1 MNNHQKSGP
10 RFLKVSRL
18 QSIKTKILIFAL
30 LATIIPSLIMGGLF
44 YFQNSKLLH
53 EKITNELHNTTVQ
66 ASGKLELWL
75 KERLYDLRV
84 FSNSYIISENL
95 ARMLDNRHSSIE
107 TQVARDHLK
116 EYLKSVGDKFP
127 VYEELMIIDLAGE
140 PVVTSHE
147 ALSADALPDQWLDQ
161 LQINRPTRGKIQFDP
176 YVDRKYM
183 YIAEAIKATDGRPL
197 GVLAAKINIIS
208 IRSILKLQTV
218 GGIEEIYI
226 LNAEGTLMVS
236 TSFLTH
242 KQVLISQHSEQGS
255 FAGQHQPR
263 EPTDYISH
271 HNRAVV
277 GMAIP
282 ITSMDWVMVAEVE
295 KEKAYAQIIMLRRA
309 TIMMVGGLMFF
320 IGILAY
326 LFGHTLVRP
335 LRRLS
340 REAAGVASGNLDVDI
355 PVSGLSEVSYL
366 TQVFN
371 HMVASL
377 RRGREELSAVNS
389 NLQKKNEELQQLSI
403 TDGLT
408 GLYNRKH
415 IMDLFDLE
423 MTRSK
428 RHDNG
433 LAVLMLDIDH
443 FKTVNDTYGHQ
454 VGDRVMQQVAE
465 LLDQAVRDCDHVG
478 RYGGEE
484 FLMVLPDISIQDAAV
499 VAERIRQSV
508 ARLQCRGEKE
518 KFSVTISIGVSGYP
532 TDGEKTESLLSSA
545 DSALYQAKAD
555 GRNCVVV
562 TQSNTLPSAAKVH
575 LLPVRSARY

>member
-1 MNNHQKSGP
+1 MNDHQKSGP
-10 RFLKVSRL
+10 LFLKVSRL
-18 QSIKTKILIFAL
+18 QSIKTRILIFAL
-30 LATIIPSLIMGGLF
+30 LATIIPSFIMGGLS

-53 EKITNELHNTTVQ
+53 EKISTELQNATVQ
-66 ASGKLELWL
+66 ASDKLDLWL

-95 ARMLDNRHSSIE
+95 ARMLDGRRSSIE

-116 EYLKSVGDKFP
+116 EYLKSVGDKFS
-127 VYEELMIIDLAGE
+127 VYEELIIIDLDGV

-147 ALSADALPDQWLDQ
+147 ALSPDGLPNQWLDQ
-161 LQINRPTRGKIQFDP
+161 LQINRPIKGKSQFDP
-176 YVDRKYM
+176 YVGNKYM

-197 GVLAAKINIIS
+197 GVLTAKINITS
-208 IRSILKLQTV
+208 IRSILNLQTV
-218 GGIEEIYI
+218 GGIDEIYL
-226 LNAEGTLMVS
+226 LNIGGKLMAS
-236 TSFLTH
+236 SSSLTH
-242 KQVLISQHSEQGS
+242 KQVFISQHIEQGS
-255 FAGQHQPR
+255 SADLHQHK
-263 EPTDYISH
+263 EPTEYIGY

-295 KEKAYAQIIMLRRA
+295 KEKAYAEIIMLRRV
-309 TIMMVGGLMFF
+309 TVLMVGGLMFC

-377 RRGREELSAVNS
+377 RLGREELSAVNS
-389 NLQKKNEELQQLSI
+389 NLQKKNDELQQLSI

-423 MTRSK
+423 MTRSR

-484 FLMVLPDISIQDAAV
+484 FLMVLPDISIQDAAM

-508 ARLQCRGEKE
+508 AQLRCGGEKE
-518 KFSVTISIGVSGYP
+518 RFSVTISIGLSGYP
-532 TDGEKTESLLSSA
+532 IDGDNTESLLKSA
-545 DSALYQAKAD
+545 DNALYQAKAD

-562 TQSNTLPSAAKVH
+562 TQSEALPSAAKVH
-575 LLPVRSARY
+575 LFPVQSAR

>member
-1 MNNHQKSGP
+1 LNNHQKSGP
-10 RFLKVSRL
+10 RFIKVSRL
-18 QSIKTKILIFAL
+18 QSIKTKILSFAL

-53 EKITNELHNTTVQ
+53 AKIANELRNTTVQ
-66 ASGKLELWL
+66 ASDKLEMWL

-95 ARMLDNRHSSIE
+95 ARMLNDRHSSIE

-127 VYEELMIIDLAGE
+127 VYEELMIIDLARK

-161 LQINRPTRGKIQFDP
+161 LQINRPIKGKIQFDP
-176 YVDRKYM
+176 YMDRKYM
-183 YIAEAIKATDGRPL
+183 YIAEAIKAADGRPL

-208 IRSILKLQTV
+208 IRSILTQQTV
-218 GGIEEIYI
+218 GGIDEIYI
-226 LNAEGTLMVS
+226 LNTESTLMVS

-242 KQVLISQHSEQGS
+242 RQAIISQHSEKDS
-255 FAGQHQPR
+255 FAGQRQHR
-263 EPTDYISH
+263 EPTDYINH

-277 GMAIP
+277 GMAIA
-282 ITSMDWVMVAEVE
+282 ITSMDWIMVAEVE
-295 KEKAYAQIIMLRRA
+295 KEKAYAEIFMLRRA
-309 TIMMVGGLMFF
+309 TIMLVGGLMFF

-335 LRRLS
+335 LRMLS
-340 REAAGVASGNLDVDI
+340 REAAGVASGNLEVEI

-377 RRGREELSAVNS
+377 RRGREELSAVNR

-408 GLYNRKH
+408 RLYNRKH

-423 MTRSK
+423 MSRS
-428 RHDNG
+428 RRYGND
-433 LAVLMLDIDH
+433 LAILMLDIDH
-443 FKTVNDTYGHQ
+443 FKRINDTYGHQ
-454 VGDRVMQQVAE
+454 VGDRVIQQVAG

-484 FLMVLPDISIQDAAV
+484 FLMVLPDVDIQDAAV

-508 ARLQCRGEKE
+508 AKLQCCGEE
-518 KFSVTISIGVSGYP
+518 EALSVTISIGIAGYP
-532 TDGEKTESLLSSA
+532 TAGENTESLLSSA
-545 DSALYQAKAD
+545 DNALYQAKTD

-562 TQSNTLPSAAKVH
+562 TQTGALPNTSTVQ
-575 LLPVRSARY
+575 LLRVQSTR